1 MNENFVQLG
10 ARIREMREI
19 CDFNVSEVAKYVGVS
34 ADIYEEYEKCGENIP
49 ISVLYALSNKFGVDL
64 NELLTG
70 RAPHLLDYCVVK
82 NGMGAKIER
91 YPGYSFKSLA
101 NRFRNKIME
110 PLLVTVE
117 KSDADP
123 KLVEHLGQ
131 EFNLVIEGK
140 IELLFKDKRIV
151 LEAGDSIYFNA
162 TYPHGQKA
170 IDCEKAVFLTVIA
183 E

>member
-1 MNENFVQLG
+1 MSENFVQLG
-10 ARIREMREI
+10 SRIREMREI
-19 CDFNVSEVAKYVGVS
+19 CDFSVAEVADNVGVS

-70 RAPHLLDYCVVK
+70 NAPHLVDYCIVK
-82 NGMGAKIER
+82 SGMGTKTER

-101 NRFRNKIME
+101 SRFRNKIME

-117 KSDADP
+117 KSEGDP
-123 KLVEHLGQ
+123 KLVEHKGQ
-131 EFNLVIEGK
+131 EFNLVIEGH
-140 IELLFKDKRIV
+140 IEVLFQDKRIV
-151 LEAGDSIYFNA
+151 LSPGDSIYFNA
-162 TYPHGQKA
+162 TYPHGQRA
-170 IDCEKAVFLTVIA
+170 VGCDKAVFLTVIA